1 MKVIASGTFDRLH
14 EGHKHFLKSAFNLGY
29 VYIGLTSDSMIKN
42 KPYAESIQKYSTRKE
57 ILVQY
62 LLLEGKEINHDYQIL
77 EINDKY
83 GFAVDSMDADAIVVT
98 SDTIEAAKEI
108 NEARAEYG
116 IYPLEIIEIDLI
128 LKDNKKISSR
138 DIRKEIND

>member
-1 MKVIASGTFDRLH
+1 MKVIASGTFDRFH
-14 EGHKHFLKSAFNLGY
+14 EGHKHFLKSAFNIGY

-62 LLLEGKEINHDYQIL
+62 LLSEGKKINNDYEII

-98 SDTIEAAKEI
+98 SDTIEAAEEI

-116 IYPLEIIEIDLI
+116 IYPLKIIEIDLI

-138 DIRKEIND
+138 DLRKEENY

>member
-14 EGHKHFLKSAFNLGY
+14 EGHKHFLKSAFNFGY
-29 VYIGLTSDSMIKN
+29 VYLGLTSDSMIKN
-42 KPYAESIQKYSTRKE
+42 KPYAETIQSYSTRKE

-83 GFAVDSMDADAIVVT
+83 GFAVDSMDADAIIVT
-98 SDTIEAAKEI
+98 SDTIDSAEEI
-108 NEARAEYG
+108 NDARAEYG

-128 LKDNKKISSR
+128 LKEDKKISSR
-138 DIRKEIND
+138 DIRKKEND